1 MLIFLIVISK
11 CAYRELY
18 PFHISLDCVFVYSSM
33 PKVVGRGVLI
43 SVTFLIIFC
52 TQIAPLYEKSSV
64 FRKFFQKISTSKN
77 RPCYIPN
84 SFLTR
89 CTVLTLTPQIAAVS
103 RIDLPCFNERMTFP
117 YSSCFRSLLLTEPTL
132 RPNLPPSATYLAL
145 PLLRR

>member
-1 MLIFLIVISK
+1 MGLSGIISIPYKFRLRFL
-11 CAYRELY
+11 CTPLCRRWW
-18 PFHISLDCVFVYSSM
+18 
-33 PKVVGRGVLI
+33 GGGVLI
-43 SVTFLIIFC
+43 SVPFLIIFC

-89 CTVLTLTPQIAAVS
+89 CTVDIDTPQIAAVS
-103 RIDLPCFNERMTFP
+103 RIDLPARSERITFP
-117 YSSCFRSLLLTEPTL
+117 YSSCLRSLLLTLPTL
-132 RPNLPPSATYLAL
+132 RPNLPPSAMYLAR

>member
-11 CAYRELY
+11 RAYRELY
-18 PFHISLDCVFVYSSM
+18 PFHISLDCVFVYPSM
-33 PKVVGRGVLI
+33 PKVVGRGGVLI
-43 SVTFLIIFC
+43 SVPFLIIFC

-89 CTVLTLTPQIAAVS
+89 CTVDTDTPQIAAVS
-103 RIDLPCFNERMTFP
+103 RIDLPARSERITFP
-117 YSSCFRSLLLTEPTL
+117 YSSCLRSLLLTEPTL
-132 RPNLPPSATYLAL
+132 RPILPPFS
-145 PLLRR
+145 R